1 MPGPTE
7 VVGVWYLLTRQRR
20 QLIWLPNTYD
30 CLNFLKCVLCLG
42 ARYAHWTHAGKI
54 HQIKNLQVQ
63 AHTSPDSGEAFI
75 FYFTMNSQHS
85 KQIIFFRSLICR
97 HMQHSSVHY
106 TVCFGFNAVPKVNVQ
121 NLNLNLRT
129 SASPEESGHEN
140 VPLLS
145 VSLHQ
150 VLYNLYLFLF

>member
-1 MPGPTE
+1 MPTE
-7 VVGVWYLLTRQRR
+7 HMLVKYTRLRICKSRHIQALTVVKH
-20 QLIWLPNTYD
+20 
-30 CLNFLKCVLCLG
+30 F
-42 ARYAHWTHAGKI
+42 
-54 HQIKNLQVQ
+54 
-63 AHTSPDSGEAFI
+63 F

-129 SASPEESGHEN
+129 SASPEESGHEK